1 MILQGVTMENNE
13 PLEGIEPE
21 YETTDE
27 GNAAGGIRYKTVILL
42 LVFLIPMLITAFQL
56 LSNQISG
63 DFVHAV
69 QPHLPQL
76 DTVITF

>member
-1 MILQGVTMENNE
+1 MENE
-13 PLEGIEPE
+13 LLEGIEAE
-21 YETTDE
+21 YETTNDGSE
-27 GNAAGGIRYKTVILL
+27 IGTMRYKVVILL
-42 LVFLIPMLITAFQL
+42 LVFLIPMLIAAFQL
-56 LSNQISG
+56 LSSQVSG